1 MARIRDYRPCDAPSL
16 NRLAQKAFG
25 EYQGNITDWETV
37 HAEWGRMSELAEHGQ
52 ILVATADKT
61 IVGGVCYLP
70 PGVEKQMCFEQA
82 WAVIRF
88 LVVDPAHRKGGIGTR
103 LTQMCID
110 RATQDQSKTI
120 AALTSPIMA
129 QAVNLYTRMGFTV
142 FKDIGEIKGVNCL
155 IYRKEL

>member
-1 MARIRDYRPCDAPSL
+1 
-16 NRLAQKAFG
+16 
-25 EYQGNITDWETV
+25 
-37 HAEWGRMSELAEHGQ
+37 MSELAEHGQ

-70 PGVEKQMCFEQA
+70 PAVEKQTCFEQA

-88 LVVDPAHRKGGIGTR
+88 LVVDPAHRRERIGTR

-110 RATQDQSKTI
+110 RATQEHSKTM

-129 QAVNLYTRMGFTV
+129 QAVKLYTRLGFTV
-142 FKDIGEIKGVNCL
+142 FKDIGEINGVNWL